1 MEDCVDSGRRETII
15 SAIANDDNVQFF
27 WTMLSVDIDGEEQ
40 AVKLLKQIVGLW
52 VTIRGFSIAGTWM
65 EQYLHA
71 VKGTSKGKG
80 LRKELKRKSP
90 SKTTTKKSTST

>member
-1 MEDCVDSGRRETII
+1 MS
-15 SAIANDDNVQFF
+15 VQFF

-40 AVKLLKQIVGLW
+40 AVKLLKEIIGLW

-71 VKGTSKGKG
+71 TKGTSKTKG
-80 LRKELKRKSP
+80 LRKELKRKSV
-90 SKTTTKKSTST
+90 TKRFSPKLKSTSTSKCKEITLYIYIYIHVP